1 VRDET
6 NQTYGS
12 TPSSD
17 GVTAVGIVVPAYR
30 PDIDLL
36 SRYVADLRDRFDA
49 GLEVR
54 IELDDPAPGV
64 VDDLRSV
71 PAEVNAVDERR
82 GKGAAVTAGFEA
94 LVDDVDVLAFADADG
109 STPAD
114 SVADVVAPVV
124 DGEAALAVGSRR
136 HPDADVRS
144 HQTFARRR
152 MGDGFAWIA
161 RRLLDAELYDYQC
174 GAKAVSAD
182 TWVAVREH
190 IYEPGFAWDIEL
202 VAVTA
207 ALGRPV
213 REVPVTWIDRPNS
226 TVSPLST
233 AGELAR
239 ALVFARHRA
248 KRIAGSRLHRVLAD
262 GEERALVERPGQR
275 PADD

>member
-6 NQTYGS
+6 NQLYGS
-12 TPSSD
+12 TPSPD
-17 GVTAVGIVVPAYR
+17 DVTAVGIVVPAYR
-30 PDIDLL
+30 PDTDLL
-36 SRYVADLRDRFDA
+36 SDYVADLRDRIDA
-49 GLEVR
+49 PLRIR
-54 IELDDPAPGV
+54 IEVDDPDPGV
-64 VDDLRSV
+64 LDSLRSV
-71 PAEVNAVDERR
+71 PATVDAVDERR
-82 GKGAAVTAGFEA
+82 GKGAAITAGFEA
-94 LVDDVDVLAFADADG
+94 LVDEVDVLAFADADG
-109 STPAD
+109 STPAH

-124 DGEAALAVGSRR
+124 DGEVALAVGSRR
-136 HPDADVRS
+136 HPEADVRS

-174 GAKAVSAD
+174 GAKAVSTD
-182 TWVAVREH
+182 TWRAVREH

-207 ALGRPV
+207 ATGGSV
-213 REVPVTWIDRPNS
+213 REVPVTWVDRPNS

-248 KRIAGSRLHRVLAD
+248 KRIAGSRLHRALAD
-262 GEERALVERPGQR
+262 GEERALVERPGHS